1 MRMATLIRPATPPEV
16 KRSPM
21 AARDPTLGRDE
32 PDVGPVSRREWAGF
46 IVWGTL
52 AVVVTT
58 FELLAWRGTNIP
70 FPTLSETAGNL
81 QARHNWTAMPI
92 LAGLVVLGARIVFY
106 PWPFREA
113 ES

>member
-1 MRMATLIRPATPPEV
+1 MATLIRPATPPEV

-21 AARDPTLGRDE
+21 AARDPTLKRDE
-32 PDVGPVSRREWAGF
+32 PDVGPVSRREWSGY
-46 IVWGTL
+46 IVWGIL
-52 AVVVTT
+52 AVIVTA